1 MSGSTSAKNHY
12 QLLLSLLLVL
22 LYCPLSFAQV
32 RVTAVKNAESVAGKK
47 GIFYTLPLTVV
58 HVDLDI
64 VKDQFFP
71 GPYATYAED
80 YLGIANVPKA
90 EKTEYSI
97 SNVSI
102 STTVEPDPG
111 HIYFVEKEEKSDK
124 QIWMSFSESGM
135 VLGMENFPKSK
146 SSENFENWGEV
157 SFTDFSENGLFP
169 YERKGGIVRKVDT
182 IIRKVAI
189 DTSTY
194 EQMSFKVLYVK
205 QTDED
210 KAAEAA
216 DKINSIRQDR
226 YKLLVGYQETAY
238 DKGGLEFMTKKL
250 DEMQNEYLKLFLGTS
265 KSESKH
271 FSFKYVPVK
280 GSENTEIKVS
290 GFSVSSGLSAPGSN
304 NIVLELKQQD
314 TISNIRDDESGIVY
328 SGFYYRIPAMVEAR
342 VSYQNKVLNRENLI
356 VNQFG
361 VIRSLPTSTTKVEF
375 YPNTGAIRKV
385 IIE

>member
-1 MSGSTSAKNHY
+1 
-12 QLLLSLLLVL
+12 
-22 LYCPLSFAQV
+22 
-32 RVTAVKNAESVAGKK
+32 
-47 GIFYTLPLTVV
+47 
-58 HVDLDI
+58 
-64 VKDQFFP
+64 
-71 GPYATYAED
+71 
-80 YLGIANVPKA
+80 
-90 EKTEYSI
+90 
-97 SNVSI
+97 
-102 STTVEPDPG
+102 
-111 HIYFVEKEEKSDK
+111 
-124 QIWMSFSESGM
+124 MSFSESGM

-146 SSENFENWGEV
+146 SSENFENWGEETF
-157 SFTDFSENGLFP
+157 SDFSEKGLFP

-182 IIRKVAI
+182 IIRKVSV
-189 DTSTY
+189 DTSTF
-194 EQMSFKVLYVK
+194 EQLSFKVLLVK
-205 QTDED
+205 QTDKD

-250 DEMQNEYLKLFLGTS
+250 DEMQNEYLKLFLGSS
-265 KSESKH
+265 KSETKH
-271 FSFKYVPVK
+271 FSFKYIPVK

-314 TISNIRDDESGIVY
+314 TISNIRDDESGLVY